1 MKTFMFPGQG
11 SQAKGMG
18 GSLFDELPRMTET
31 ADRILGYS
39 IKELC
44 LEDPRNQLNRT
55 EFTQPALYVVNALSC
70 YKKLADS
77 GSRPD
82 YLAGHSLGEFNALL
96 AAECFDF
103 ETGLRLVQKRGEVM
117 SRAPAGAMAAVVNVT
132 KQEIEGIL
140 ASHELNGI
148 DLANDNTPSQIV
160 ISGPP
165 DEIVRAESVFQ
176 QGKMLYYPLNTSGAF
191 HSRSMRAAQEEFGR
205 YLAGFQLAE
214 LKIPVMANA
223 TARPYRNEAILE
235 TLTSQV
241 ASTVRW
247 CESVQY
253 LLAVATERGETMLF
267 DEVGYGEVLT
277 KLSKTIQRQTP
288 DAVLNAIVEENRQ
301 ARQLGDSTLQETAAP
316 APERDDRAGRPVAV
330 GEKIAAWNQRYP
342 VGTRVKSSIADY
354 AELETRTQAVVLFG
368 HRAAIYM
375 KGYNGY
381 FDLDE
386 VVPV

>member
-1 MKTFMFPGQG
+1 
-11 SQAKGMG
+11 
-18 GSLFDELPRMTET
+18 
-31 ADRILGYS
+31 
-39 IKELC
+39 
-44 LEDPRNQLNRT
+44 
-55 EFTQPALYVVNALSC
+55 
-70 YKKLADS
+70 
-77 GSRPD
+77 
-82 YLAGHSLGEFNALL
+82 
-96 AAECFDF
+96 
-103 ETGLRLVQKRGEVM
+103 
-117 SRAPAGAMAAVVNVT
+117 
-132 KQEIEGIL
+132 
-140 ASHELNGI
+140 
-148 DLANDNTPSQIV
+148 
-160 ISGPP
+160 
-165 DEIVRAESVFQ
+165 
-176 QGKMLYYPLNTSGAF
+176 
-191 HSRSMRAAQEEFGR
+191 
-205 YLAGFQLAE
+205 
-214 LKIPVMANA
+214 MANV
-223 TARPYRNEAILE
+223 TARPYRNEALLE

-253 LLAVATERGETMLF
+253 LLAVATERGETMQF

-288 DAVLNAIVEENRQ
+288 DAVLNAIIEENRQ
-301 ARQLGDSTLQETAAP
+301 ARQLGDSTLQETAVP
-316 APERDDRAGRPVAV
+316 APERDDRAGKPAAV